1 MEGHKGKV
9 LQVRVC
15 LMCRGWVYLGGIL
28 FAVVCLVEGGGD
40 WGHAVSGVASI
51 TVIPDIRFRQ
61 VFGLIELPSL
71 LWV

>member
-28 FAVVCLVEGGGD
+28 FAVVCLVEGGGT
-40 WGHAVSGVASI
+40 GVM
-51 TVIPDIRFRQ
+51 PCQ
-61 VFGLIELPSL
+61 GLLQSL
-71 LWV
+71 LFPT